1 MVTPFDLSA
10 LQFLSRL
17 RIRAPGFYVFVRDCV
32 AGNDLIKGGLLVALL
47 WWFWTQ
53 PHRDQ
58 ARRRELVVASTVGA
72 LAAALLSR
80 AFAHLVPFRHR
91 PFDTAGLDIEAPLPQ
106 LWEIKGGSFPSD
118 HAALAFAM
126 VTGLFLVK
134 PPLGLA
140 LAAYVL
146 LFVGLPRVYLGIH
159 WPTDILGGALVG
171 ILVTLLLS
179 RPRIRSSLARP
190 AVRWVDRSP
199 ATFHAGMFLV
209 TFGLMTRFEDFRTMG
224 SWGARMALDAMRSA
238 MTFFASTR

>member
-10 LQFLSRL
+10 LQFLSRF
-17 RIRAPGFYVFVRDCV
+17 RMRAPGFYVFVLDCI

-47 WWFWTQ
+47 WWFWIQ

-58 ARRRELVVASTVGA
+58 ARRREVVVASTVGA

-80 AFAHLVPFRHR
+80 AFAHLLPFRQR
-91 PFDTAGLDIEAPLPQ
+91 PFEMAGLNIEAPLPQ

-118 HAALAFAM
+118 HAALAFAL
-126 VTGLFLVK
+126 VTGLFLIK

-140 LAAYVL
+140 LAAYVM

-159 WPTDILGGALVG
+159 WATDILGGALLG

-179 RPRIRSSLARP
+179 RARIRSTLARP
-190 AVRWVDRSP
+190 ALRWLDRSP
-199 ATFHAGMFLV
+199 ATFYAGMFLV
-209 TFGLMTRFEDFRTMG
+209 TFELMTRFQDLRTMG
-224 SWGARMALDAMRSA
+224 KWGTRLALGAMRTA
-238 MTFFASTR
+238 MTFFASVR